1 MLATAAFL
9 AFWVVLGVVLFF
21 IAVRGGPRGA
31 RATLQSQ
38 TRRSRRSAMV
48 LFAIFYVAIG
58 VAVPLAIELGNH
70 DSASA
75 SVAGVTIHLTKQEQH
90 GREVFGT
97 RCASC
102 HTLAAAKAVGK
113 VGPDFDQTR
122 PPAALVLDA
131 VTNGRQRGAGTMPAL
146 IVQGSDA
153 QAVAAFVAQVAGK

>member
-9 AFWVVLGVVLFF
+9 AFWVLLGVVLFF

-38 TRRSRRSAMV
+38 TRGSRRSAAV
-48 LFAIFYVAIG
+48 LFAIFYVAVG
-58 VAVPLAIELGNH
+58 VAVPIAIELGNH

-75 SVAGVTIHLTKQEQH
+75 DVAGVNIPLTKQEQH
-90 GREVFGT
+90 GREIFGA

-113 VGPDFDQTR
+113 VGPDLDQLK
-122 PPAALVLDA
+122 PPQALILDA
-131 VTNGRQRGAGTMPAL
+131 GTKGRQRGAGTMPAL

-153 QAVAAFVAQVAGK
+153 QAVSAFVAQVAGK